1 MKFRVGKKRSFLP
14 NATVQPGTIL
24 GEPMEDLIATKTR
37 GVLAYQGRDGYN
49 RATEFLGSM
58 EHGTAEWHEKATEV
72 VKLGD
77 TEVWEFHNLSPVAHP
92 VHIHLVDFQVI
103 GRQPLSPFTK
113 EDIALQMCNGLPAT
127 GARVTSGAEPIGVER
142 PAEEYERGP
151 KDTVIA
157 YPNEVTRVVARFDKP
172 GEYIW
177 HCHILHHEDHA
188 MMRPL
193 IVGNGNE
200 DDPALQA
207 AADRRFN
214 LYCNLQAP
222 LGT

>member
-1 MKFRVGKKRSFLP
+1 
-14 NATVQPGTIL
+14 
-24 GEPMEDLIATKTR
+24 MEDLIATKTR

-72 VKLGD
+72 DKLGD
-77 TEVWEFHNLSPVAHP
+77 TEEWEFHNLSPVAHP

-103 GRQPLSPFTK
+103 GRQPVDFVAAR
-113 EDIALQMCNGLPAT
+113 DIEPIQHVMCNGQPAT
-127 GARVTSGAEPIGVER
+127 GGRVRRGATPIGVER

-193 IVGNGNE
+193 IVGNGNP
-200 DDPALQA
+200 DDPALQKQ
-207 AADRRFN
+207 ADRRFE
-214 LYCNLQAP
+214 LYCGLTP
-222 LGT
+222 ES